1 MSTAK
6 LRDVLTTGQV
16 AKICNVAPRTVS
28 KWFDSGQLR
37 GYRIPGS
44 KDRRI
49 PVPQLVRFMRAH
61 GIPLGSL
68 ETGVTRVLVIDADR
82 EITRLLKEN
91 LEADSGYQVEIAESE
106 FAAGSLAERFRP
118 HAIVLDVDSNICDGI
133 KVCRHLRDDPEL
145 TGTKVIAT
153 SSQLPDQ
160 QGQALLHK
168 GYDGYLPKPFQLRQL
183 VTAIED
189 AMAIVY

>member
-6 LRDVLTTGQV
+6 LKDVLTTGQV
-16 AKICNVAPRTVS
+16 AKICSVAPRTVS

-49 PVPQLVRFMRAH
+49 PLGQLVRFMRAH
-61 GIPLGSL
+61 GIPLNGL
-68 ETGVTRVLVIDADR
+68 ETGTTRILIVDGER
-82 EITRLLKEN
+82 EITDLLKQN
-91 LEADSGYQVEIAESE
+91 LEGDSGYQVEVAEDG
-106 FAAGSLAERFRP
+106 FAAGCYAERFRP
-118 HAIVLDVDSNICDGI
+118 HIIVLDIDAEACDGAQ
-133 KVCRHLRDDPEL
+133 VRRHIRNDPEL

-153 SSQLPDQ
+153 SSQLSDQ

-168 GYDGYLPKPFQLRQL
+168 GYDGYLPKPYQLRSL
-183 VTAIED
+183 VVAIEE
-189 AMAIVY
+189 AIAIVY

>member
-1 MSTAK
+1 MPAPK
-6 LRDVLTTGQV
+6 HRDVLTTGQV

-49 PVPQLVRFMRAH
+49 PVSQLVRFMRAH
-61 GIPLGSL
+61 GIPLGAF
-68 ETGVTRVLVIDADR
+68 ETGITRVLVVDNDR
-82 EITRLLKEN
+82 DIVGLVKEN
-91 LEADSGYQVEIAESE
+91 LESDAGYQVEVAAHA
-106 FAAGSLAERFRP
+106 FAAGCLAERLRP
-118 HAIVLDVDSNICDGI
+118 HVIVLDVEMDTCDGAQ
-133 KVCRHLRDDPEL
+133 VCKHLRDDPEL
-145 TGTKVIAT
+145 TGAKVIAT
-153 SSQLPDQ
+153 GSQMTEQ

-168 GYDGYLPKPFQLRQL
+168 GYHGYVAKPFQLRQL
-183 VTAIED
+183 VAAIED